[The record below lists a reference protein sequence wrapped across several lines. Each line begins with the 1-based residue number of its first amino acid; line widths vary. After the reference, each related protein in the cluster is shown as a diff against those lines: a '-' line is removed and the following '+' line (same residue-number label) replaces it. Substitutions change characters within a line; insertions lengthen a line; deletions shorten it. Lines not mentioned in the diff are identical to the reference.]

1 MRVPRR
7 PVVGLVL
14 VGGLIGAGV
23 AVKAPS
29 GYAARNTSLVVSP
42 DQGSANTPLTVT
54 YRWPSTTATRR
65 PTTHACR
72 PEQITFEWD
81 GSLLGRATATSTGNA
96 CVAVLRASPPPG
108 TRQGAHT
115 ITVDTDSSLRATYTY
130 AVTASPSSAA
140 TPSSLTPESTTDA
153 AIDPLATGSQDALA
167 TGSEGALAT
176 GSEGALAPVPYTTS
190 QAGIA
195 DGRQGGDG
203 ASAWYIALGV
213 ILFLAGA
220 SAFRAVLWRTRRA
233 KADADVVWLP
243 TIGNTQPLPLR
254 TRRVWRPAHRRS
266 G

>member
-7 PVVGLVL
+7 PVVGLLL
-14 VGGLIGAGV
+14 VAGLIGAGV
-23 AVKAPS
+23 AVEAPS

-42 DQGSANTPLTVT
+42 DQGGANTQLTVT
-54 YRWPSTTATRR
+54 YQWPSTTARR
-65 PTTHACR
+65 HNTHACT

-130 AVTASPSSAA
+130 TVTARPSSTA
-140 TPSSLTPESTTDA
+140 TPSSATPDTTTDA

-167 TGSEGALAT
+167 
-176 GSEGALAPVPYTTS
+176 PVPDTTS

-195 DGRQGGDG
+195 DGRRGGDG

-213 ILFLAGA
+213 LLFLAGT
-220 SAFRAVLWRTRRA
+220 SALGVIVWRMRRPKSDVEHTRT
-233 KADADVVWLP
+233 V
-243 TIGNTQPLPLR
+243 PLR
-254 TRRVWRPAHRRS
+254 ARPGWRPAHRRP

>member
-7 PVVGLVL
+7 PVVGLLL
-14 VGGLIGAGV
+14 VAGLIGAGV

-42 DQGSANTPLTVT
+42 DQGSANTQLTVT
-54 YRWPSTTATRR
+54 YRWPSTTATRH
-65 PTTHACR
+65 PNTHTCT

-81 GSLLGRATATSTGNA
+81 GSLLGTATATPTGNT
-96 CVAVLRASPPPG
+96 CVAVLRTAPPPG

-130 AVTASPSSAA
+130 AVTARPSSAG
-140 TPSSLTPESTTDA
+140 TPSSATRESTTGA

-167 TGSEGALAT
+167 TGSED
-176 GSEGALAPVPYTTS
+176 ALAPEPYTTN

-213 ILFLAGA
+213 ILFLAGT
-220 SAFRAVLWRTRRA
+220 SAFGVIVWRTRHP
-233 KADADVVWLP
+233 KSDVEDTRTV
-243 TIGNTQPLPLR
+243 PLR
-254 TRRVWRPAHRRS
+254 APTTWRPAHRRS
-266 G
+266 S